1 MTTTMGDWNGTGS
14 TWTTTIASIT
24 QATCTVPTTTGYDT
38 GGAGGTV
45 TITGF
50 NPNGVTCA
58 TGYTGTVTYTVCGSA
73 GQAYSVS
80 GCQAS
85 TTSTTTGSTTGAP
98 LITSSTTRQVA
109 TN

>member
-50 NPNGVTCA
+50 NPDGVTCA
-58 TGYTGTVTYTVCGSA
+58 IGYTGTVTYTVCGSA

-80 GCQAS
+80 GCQAMLPAGVCW
-85 TTSTTTGSTTGAP
+85 GS
-98 LITSSTTRQVA
+98 SSEGGSCSSVDF
-109 TN
+109 

>member
-58 TGYTGTVTYTVCGSA
+58 IGYSGTVTYTMCGTA

-80 GCQAS
+80 GCHQVNTCTVVPVS
-85 TTSTTTGSTTGAP
+85 GGSWDGDCAKGT
-98 LITSSTTRQVA
+98 
-109 TN
+109 